1 MRIHCFS
8 GNGNSAAVA
17 ARLGQL
23 LHDESNDI
31 LWVFPVYA
39 WGIPPVVV
47 SRIKRNGSE
56 RHTLP
61 HGVHL
66 R

>member
-47 SRIKRNGSE
+47 SRIKEMDLNGI
-56 RHTLP
+56 RCHMVCT
-61 HGVHL
+61 
-66 R
+66 